1 MDKKIKNLIEHKEQL
16 FWSLQIVGW
25 IAFSAARTLNGY
37 AAGYEPEFIYPV
49 IIGAVGGFWIT
60 LGLRSIYQVL
70 RNSSISPLSLIL
82 YVTLCI
88 LLSSMLFSVVEVWSM
103 YTLYQSDQMEW
114 IPHGF
119 EFIGRTLYDTFVL
132 LTWTGLYFVI
142 NSHFELQK
150 QKEKTLNAAAQ
161 AHQAQLKMLRY
172 QLNPHFL
179 FNTLNAISTLVL
191 DKRSSEA
198 NDMLS
203 KLSSFLRFSLVSQP
217 LQKTTLEEEIYALS
231 LYLDIE
237 KVRFQDRLSLDFQ
250 VTEQAK
256 KALIPGLLLQPLVEN
271 AIKYAIAPMEKGG
284 TISLNAEIRDDCLH
298 IVLSDTGPGLDGKPK
313 DKNNLKSSG
322 VGINNT
328 RERLKQLYPD
338 SHIFRLESGSPKDS
352 LSSGVTITIQ
362 IPCET
367 TLDALSEVAQ

>member
-1 MDKKIKNLIEHKEQL
+1 LDKKIKNLIEHKEQL
-16 FWSLQIVGW
+16 FWSLQIAGW
-25 IAFSAARTLNGY
+25 VAFCAARTLNSY
-37 AAGYEPEFIYPV
+37 AVGYEPEFIYPV
-49 IIGAVGGFWIT
+49 IIGTVGGFWIT
-60 LGLRSIYQVL
+60 LGLRAIYQQL
-70 RNSSISPLSLIL
+70 RQSAISPLMMIL
-82 YVTLCI
+82 AVVICI
-88 LLSSMLFSVVEVWSM
+88 FLSSMLFSIVEVWSM
-103 YTLYQSDQMEW
+103 YNLYQSDQMEW
-114 IPHGF
+114 IPKGF

-142 NSHFELQK
+142 NSHFQLQEE
-150 QKEKTLNAAAQ
+150 KEKYLQASAQ

-191 DKRSSEA
+191 DKRAVEA

-203 KLSSFLRFSLVSQP
+203 KLSAFLRFSLVSQP

-237 KVRFQDRLSLDFQ
+237 KVRFQDRLNLDFNIS
-250 VTEQAK
+250 EEAK

-271 AIKYAIAPMEKGG
+271 AIKYAVAPMEKGG
-284 TISLNAEIRDDCLH
+284 TISLDAKIKDDKLRV
-298 IVLSDTGPGLDGKPK
+298 ILSDDGPGLDGIPK

-338 SHIFRLESGSPKDS
+338 SHIFKLTSGTQKDT
-352 LSSGVTITIQ
+352 LFRGVKITIQ
-362 IPCET
+362 IPYET
-367 TLDALSEVAQ
+367 KLDILSEVAQ